1 MQAFCNTH
9 SDFQMEKT
17 DETILALWK
26 LMKYS
31 SIKAAIYIYFRKHN
45 KVWKL
50 MKAATT
56 WWLSHGEASAHLV
69 SCFQEKLDALNAAIA
84 WKNEP

>member
-9 SDFQMEKT
+9 SDYQMEKT

-31 SIKAAIYIYFRKHN
+31 SIKAAIYIYI
-45 KVWKL
+45 
-50 MKAATT
+50 
-56 WWLSHGEASAHLV
+56 
-69 SCFQEKLDALNAAIA
+69 FQEAQQGLEI
-84 WKNEP
+84 NENSNNLVVIPW